1 MVLFLEKL
9 QLIISQVVSFKYFFR
24 RKVIDFNESFSALN
38 EPEEREK
45 LTRSLGPNSK
55 VLLLTNHGGLCGGET
70 IEEAF
75 YHVQHLVKAAEAQLN
90 LLPAGLDNLIPIS
103 EETRKAIYD
112 ASRKPPDGT
121 VVQPPTQ
128 LDNKEKITHHVR
140 TAHQCQQTS
149 NLIQNIFY

>member
-1 MVLFLEKL
+1 MSHELLYD
-9 QLIISQVVSFKYFFR
+9 I
-24 RKVIDFNESFSALN
+24 SALN

-55 VLLLTNHGGLCGGET
+55 VLLLTNHGALCCGET

-75 YHVQHLVKAAEAQLN
+75 YHAQHLVKAAEAQLN
-90 LLPAGLDNLIPIS
+90 LLPAGLDNLIPIP

-112 ASRKPPDGT
+112 ASRKPPEGT

-128 LDNKEKITHHVR
+128 VDNKEKFAHHVR
-140 TAHQCQQTS
+140 NS
-149 NLIQNIFY
+149 IERL